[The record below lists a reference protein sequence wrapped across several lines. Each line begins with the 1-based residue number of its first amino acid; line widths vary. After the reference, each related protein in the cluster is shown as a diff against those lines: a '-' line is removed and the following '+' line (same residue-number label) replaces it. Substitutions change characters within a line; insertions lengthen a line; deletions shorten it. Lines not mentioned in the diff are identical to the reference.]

1 MKPYFALFALLAACS
16 SDPLEPGAG
25 NDPGA
30 GSKTLSVDGNATA
43 TPRMSNARLATDF
56 TTEFSVRISLNGA
69 QVTTGSVSVT
79 SQYATT
85 NLTYS
90 PDNNGRW
97 IGTAANYDEVYRLD
111 VTSGADEVHGVTVD
125 GPSIHVI
132 TAPTAGASL
141 DSTAMNPVMW
151 DRDEAADI
159 ATIDTE
165 TLDRLTIPDNG
176 AYMMGA
182 GSLKAEKDKAKEN
195 RIEIRRTNHVS
206 PAGAV
211 AGSDFAV
218 SIENRV
224 DVLALPNPA
233 L

>member
-1 MKPYFALFALLAACS
+1 MKLYFASIALISAAACS

-25 NDPGA
+25 NEPGV
-30 GSKTLSVDGNATA
+30 GTKTLVVDGSASASPTTANAQ
-43 TPRMSNARLATDF
+43 RSTDF
-56 TTEFSVRISLNGA
+56 STEFSVRIQLNGA
-69 QVTTGSVSVT
+69 DVTTGAVT
-79 SQYATT
+79 VRSAGATT
-85 NLTYS
+85 TLTY
-90 PDNNGRW
+90 DGGGRW
-97 IGTAANYDEVYRLD
+97 RGTAANYDEVYQLD
-111 VTSGADEVHGVTVD
+111 IVSGADEVKGVIVD

-141 DSTAMNPVMW
+141 DSTIVNNITW
-151 DRDEAADI
+151 DREDGADI
-159 ATIDTE
+159 ATLDTDNI
-165 TLDRLTIPDNG
+165 DRLTIPDTG
-176 AYMMGA
+176 TYMMGA
-182 GSLKAEKDKAKEN
+182 GVLKAEKDKSKEN

-224 DVLALPNPA
+224 DVLAQPNPA